1 MKEMNY
7 YMLYLEKVLLDNDL
21 AKRYGKAVVEARSEQ
36 ASESYEQMRRS
47 GFTVEQAHEFAA
59 SNLLQGIRLPEAKFR
74 VNIEKKCNPANILQI
89 ILKPSLAIFYKVL
102 IIWRLRDTYRTN
114 MISLEIV

>member
-21 AKRYGKAVVEARSEQ
+21 AKRYGKAFVEARSEQ

-47 GFTVEQAHEFAA
+47 GYTVEQAHEFAA

-74 VNIEKKCNPANILQI
+74 VNIEKNVILQI
-89 ILKPSLAIFYKVL
+89 SCKFF
-102 IIWRLRDTYRTN
+102 
-114 MISLEIV
+114 

>member
-21 AKRYGKAVVEARSEQ
+21 AKRYGKAFVEARSEQ

-47 GFTVEQAHEFAA
+47 GFTVEQAHEFAM
-59 SNLLQGIRLPEAKFR
+59 SILLRKR
-74 VNIEKKCNPANILQI
+74 
-89 ILKPSLAIFYKVL
+89 
-102 IIWRLRDTYRTN
+102 
-114 MISLEIV
+114 ISFVA